1 MTKITQLSKFI
12 SKVLRHEPHLY
23 GLVLDADGF
32 TSLDELKHVLHLN
45 FREAVTDATLQI
57 VLTEPASDGNQ
68 RFERVGDRVRA
79 RYGHSLNTP
88 RMAYPSVMPPAIL
101 YHGTSQRVLSAIL
114 QEGLQARSRQ
124 YVHLTNERSIA
135 ERVGER
141 HGKLVLLEVN
151 ARMAHV
157 EGVAF
162 YLADEHHYLV
172 NDLPAR
178 YLRVIEAS

>member
-12 SKVLRHEPHLY
+12 SKVLRHEPDLY
-23 GLVLDADGF
+23 GLSLDEEGF
-32 TSLDELKHVLHLN
+32 ASLDELRDVLRLN
-45 FREAVTDATLQI
+45 FREAINDATLQV
-57 VLTEPASDGNQ
+57 VLTQPASDGNQ
-68 RFERVGDRVRA
+68 RFEVMGERVRA
-79 RYGHSLNTP
+79 RYGHSHNTP
-88 RMAYPSVMPPAIL
+88 RIAYPSVMPPATL

-114 QEGLQARSRQ
+114 DEGLQARSRQ

-151 ARMAHV
+151 ARLAHI

-172 NDLPAR
+172 NHLPAR
-178 YLRVIEAS
+178 YLRVVEKD